1 VKIVVVTSRFPYPLE
16 KGDKLRIF
24 HQMRHLALAGHDV
37 VLVAVSDGAVSADD
51 LAQLDFCERVHVVE
65 LGRLPRAIGVAR
77 AALTGRPL
85 QVGYFDSRR
94 VHAEVDRVVASER
107 PDAVYCQLIRTA
119 PYGRDVPTLSTI
131 DYQDCFSAITWRRS
145 ATAPWPLRRLMRL
158 EARRIAAYEH
168 RVAGWYDR
176 RVIISEQDRDLIQ
189 VPASAPVDVVTNG
202 VDTDYFAPDAIEAD
216 PHFDVCFVGNLGY
229 RPNVVA
235 SARLV
240 DEVLPLLRQRRPSA
254 SMLLAGARPARSVT
268 ALAGDGVEVRGWVD
282 DIRTAYADG
291 RVMVAPLFTGA
302 GQQNKVLEA
311 MALGMACVTSELV
324 NNAIGAEP
332 GVEIA
337 TATTM
342 AEFAERTAELLAD
355 PDRRA
360 EMGRRAREKVA
371 TTYSWT
377 AVTEQLAQ
385 VLAGR

>member
-1 VKIVVVTSRFPYPLE
+1 
-16 KGDKLRIF
+16 
-24 HQMRHLALAGHDV
+24 
-37 VLVAVSDGAVSADD
+37 
-51 LAQLDFCERVHVVE
+51 
-65 LGRLPRAIGVAR
+65 
-77 AALTGRPL
+77 
-85 QVGYFDSRR
+85 
-94 VHAEVDRVVASER
+94 
-107 PDAVYCQLIRTA
+107 
-119 PYGRDVPTLSTI
+119 
-131 DYQDCFSAITWRRS
+131 
-145 ATAPWPLRRLMRL
+145 
-158 EARRIAAYEH
+158 
-168 RVAGWYDR
+168 
-176 RVIISEQDRDLIQ
+176 
-189 VPASAPVDVVTNG
+189 
-202 VDTDYFAPDAIEAD
+202 
-216 PHFDVCFVGNLGY
+216 
-229 RPNVVA
+229 
-235 SARLV
+235 
-240 DEVLPLLRQRRPSA
+240 
-254 SMLLAGARPARSVT
+254 MLLAGARPARSVT